1 MEYEEFEKL
10 TPYDLARDALV
21 FGLRMN
27 AGINLREIA
36 RKYDLADLS
45 FEPVVKFLKLLDA
58 EGMGVLSDQSFRLH
72 LRSMIADGIASEL
85 PDMNES
91 KVDSLCE

>member
-1 MEYEEFEKL
+1 M
-10 TPYDLARDALV
+10 TPYDLARDDLV

-27 AGINLREIA
+27 AGINFREIA
-36 RKYDLADLS
+36 RKYDNVEPS

-58 EGMGVLSDQSFRLH
+58 EGMGVLSDQSFRLTSKG
-72 LRSMIADGIASEL
+72 RMIADGIASEL